1 MDASFRFFEYIY
13 KKIKPNF
20 LCVSGINMNTIGKF
34 YQKISKIEK
43 FNHYYIFNEKI
54 KKGISKNLNVKRKII
69 NNSFNLKIEKK
80 IDKMPPTNYFP
91 KKTKKYFNNK
101 YLKNKFYDYFSL
113 SFFDNK
119 KIMFFLICR
128 KI

>member
-1 MDASFRFFEYIY
+1 MRFWYQYEYNW
-13 KKIKPNF
+13 KI
-20 LCVSGINMNTIGKF
+20 LS
-34 YQKISKIEK
+34 KISKIEK

-91 KKTKKYFNNK
+91 KKTKN
-101 YLKNKFYDYFSL
+101 
-113 SFFDNK
+113 
-119 KIMFFLICR
+119 ILI
-128 KI
+128 INI